1 MSTNKH
7 IAKAR
12 QALIDWV
19 AAREKLDR
27 RLAQAYEAG
36 LTLTEISKAVT
47 LDRHHKASTQF
58 VRAAANR
65 NNVQL
70 RLKGPRQ

>member
-1 MSTNKH
+1 MSTKH

-12 QALIDWV
+12 QALVEWV

-27 RLAQAYEAG
+27 RLAQAYESG

-47 LDRHHKASTQF
+47 LDKYHKASTQF

-65 NNVQL
+65 NGVEL
-70 RLKGPRQ
+70 RSKGPRQ